1 MDLPNELLEW
11 FLSAQATLVT
21 KSENEVRQLIFNE
34 EHYPAKAYKSGDLNL
49 LNWLLRGTSR
59 FWMILLQDEA
69 N

>member
-1 MDLPNELLEW
+1 MLLKILVNIVMFYCTKMDLPNELLEW

-49 LNWLLRGTSR
+49 LN
-59 FWMILLQDEA
+59 
-69 N
+69 